1 MIWLHIWILTVDW
14 RQKLLTLKVVVLFLI
29 IFLKKT
35 TWFYSSTQF
44 LHGAFANQ
52 KRVSGITSSTINH
65 FHHINLWE
73 SELFKVVPKET
84 CSLRVDTLG
93 PIACGAAVDRLMKSM
108 IGDSWGLPELQTH
121 GSEDNAKVFLWV
133 VRHLPKQK
141 KSKTVNIISEEKEV
155 MLNILRPV
163 SWNHLNPWDLSSSIL
178 HHETSPCNLSET
190 EVSHILAL
198 HQGCLS
204 THLQSLRKVKKVL
217 LVAKG

>member
-1 MIWLHIWILTVDW
+1 MIAYLNSHSWLTTKTFDLESGSAIPDHI
-14 RQKLLTLKVVVLFLI
+14 F
-29 IFLKKT
+29 KKT

-84 CSLRVDTLG
+84 CSLHVDTLG